1 MIVTAIFGMIIGQIP
16 LPHGIVSGAPS
27 IAPTFGQAVFHLK
40 DINTAQLWM
49 VVLTFLLVTFF
60 DTAGTLIGMTEQA
73 GMVDK
78 DGKIESIYLDTTYKT
93 KDGKETTKK
102 ALGNDYNM
110 KTYNPSAAGE
120 WFEQVEKLEK
130 AIVENQ
136 GVDFIELKEDNTTDA
151 VSGCTIKINALVAA
165 AEKAISDARNPKAE

>member
-1 MIVTAIFGMIIGQIP
+1 MKKIATLLIAAVLCFG
-16 LPHGIVSGAPS
+16 
-27 IAPTFGQAVFHLK
+27 IAGCEKAEQKEEAKYIEGTYNAEIEDDYNNEGNIASAK
-40 DINTAQLWM
+40 
-49 VVLTFLLVTFF
+49 VV
-60 DTAGTLIGMTEQA
+60 
-73 GMVDK
+73 VDK

-165 AEKAISDARNPKAE
+165 AEKAISDAKNPKAE

>member
-1 MIVTAIFGMIIGQIP
+1 MKKIATLLIAAVLCFGVAGCEKAEQKKEAEYIEGTYTAEIEDDYNNEGN
-16 LPHGIVSGAPS
+16 
-27 IAPTFGQAVFHLK
+27 IASAK
-40 DINTAQLWM
+40 
-49 VVLTFLLVTFF
+49 VV
-60 DTAGTLIGMTEQA
+60 
-73 GMVDK
+73 VDK

-136 GVDFIELKEDNTTDA
+136 GVDFIELKEDDTTDA

>member
-1 MIVTAIFGMIIGQIP
+1 MKKIATLLIAAVLCFGVAGCEKAEQKEEAKYIEGTYTAEIEDDYNNEGN
-16 LPHGIVSGAPS
+16 
-27 IAPTFGQAVFHLK
+27 IASAK
-40 DINTAQLWM
+40 
-49 VVLTFLLVTFF
+49 VV
-60 DTAGTLIGMTEQA
+60 
-73 GMVDK
+73 VDK

-120 WFEQVEKLEK
+120 WFEQVEKLEN

-136 GVDFIELKEDNTTDA
+136 GVDFIELTEDDTTDA
-151 VSGCTIKINALVAA
+151 VSGCTIKVNALVAA
-165 AEKAISDARNPKAE
+165 AEKAISDAKNPKAE

>member
-1 MIVTAIFGMIIGQIP
+1 MKKIATLLIAAVLCFGVAGCEKAEQKEEAKYIEGTYTAEIEDDYNNEGN
-16 LPHGIVSGAPS
+16 
-27 IAPTFGQAVFHLK
+27 IASAK
-40 DINTAQLWM
+40 
-49 VVLTFLLVTFF
+49 VV
-60 DTAGTLIGMTEQA
+60 
-73 GMVDK
+73 VD
-78 DGKIESIYLDTTYKT
+78 

-165 AEKAISDARNPKAE
+165 AEKAISDAKNPKAE

>member
-1 MIVTAIFGMIIGQIP
+1 MKKIATLLIAAVLCFGVAGCEKAEQKKEAKYIEGTYTAEIEDDYNNEGN
-16 LPHGIVSGAPS
+16 
-27 IAPTFGQAVFHLK
+27 IASAK
-40 DINTAQLWM
+40 
-49 VVLTFLLVTFF
+49 VV
-60 DTAGTLIGMTEQA
+60 
-73 GMVDK
+73 VDK

-120 WFEQVEKLEK
+120 WFEQVEKLEN

-136 GVDFIELKEDNTTDA
+136 GVDFIELKEDDTTDA
-151 VSGCTIKINALVAA
+151 VSGCTIKVNALVAA

>member
-1 MIVTAIFGMIIGQIP
+1 MKKIATLLIAAVLCFGVAGCEKAEQKEEAKYIEGTYTAEIEDDYNNEGN
-16 LPHGIVSGAPS
+16 
-27 IAPTFGQAVFHLK
+27 IASAK
-40 DINTAQLWM
+40 
-49 VVLTFLLVTFF
+49 VV
-60 DTAGTLIGMTEQA
+60 
-73 GMVDK
+73 VD
-78 DGKIESIYLDTTYKT
+78 

>member
-1 MIVTAIFGMIIGQIP
+1 MKKIATLLIAAVLCFGVAGCEKAEQKEEAKYIEGTYTAEIEDDYNNEGN
-16 LPHGIVSGAPS
+16 
-27 IAPTFGQAVFHLK
+27 IASAK
-40 DINTAQLWM
+40 
-49 VVLTFLLVTFF
+49 VV
-60 DTAGTLIGMTEQA
+60 
-73 GMVDK
+73 VDK

-136 GVDFIELKEDNTTDA
+136 GVDFIELTLQT
-151 VSGCTIKINALVAA
+151 L
-165 AEKAISDARNPKAE
+165 

>member
-1 MIVTAIFGMIIGQIP
+1 MKKILISVCLLACMV
-16 LPHGIVSGAPS
+16 GICGCEKVGYKEGKYSGSALD
-27 IAPTFGQAVFHLK
+27 TYNNEE
-40 DINTAQLWM
+40 NTATAD
-49 VVLTFLLVTFF
+49 VV
-60 DTAGTLIGMTEQA
+60 INKE
-73 GMVDK
+73 
-78 DGKIESIYLDTTYKT
+78 GKIESVYIDTTYQ
-93 KDGKETTKK
+93 GTTKK
-102 ALGNDYNM
+102 TLGYNYNM
-110 KTYNPSAAGE
+110 QKYYPSAQGE

>member
-1 MIVTAIFGMIIGQIP
+1 MKKIATLLIAAVLCFGVAGCEKAEQKEEAKYIEGTYAAEIEDDYNNEGN
-16 LPHGIVSGAPS
+16 
-27 IAPTFGQAVFHLK
+27 IASAK
-40 DINTAQLWM
+40 
-49 VVLTFLLVTFF
+49 VV
-60 DTAGTLIGMTEQA
+60 
-73 GMVDK
+73 VDK

-120 WFEQVEKLEK
+120 WFEQVEKLEN

-136 GVDFIELKEDNTTDA
+136 GIDFIELKEDDTTDA

-165 AEKAISDARNPKAE
+165 AEKAINDAKNPKAE

>member
-1 MIVTAIFGMIIGQIP
+1 MKKIATLLIAAVLCFGVAGCEKAEQKAKAKYIEGTYTAEVEDDYNNEGN
-16 LPHGIVSGAPS
+16 
-27 IAPTFGQAVFHLK
+27 IASAK
-40 DINTAQLWM
+40 
-49 VVLTFLLVTFF
+49 VV
-60 DTAGTLIGMTEQA
+60 
-73 GMVDK
+73 VDK

-110 KTYNPSAAGE
+110 KTYNPNAAGE
-120 WFEQVEKLEK
+120 WFEQVEKLEN

-136 GVDFIELKEDNTTDA
+136 GVDFIELKEDDTTDA

-165 AEKAISDARNPKAE
+165 AEKAINDAKNPNAE

>member
-1 MIVTAIFGMIIGQIP
+1 MKKIATLLIAAVLCFGVAGCEKAEQKEETKYIEGTYTAEIEDDYNNEGN
-16 LPHGIVSGAPS
+16 
-27 IAPTFGQAVFHLK
+27 IASAK
-40 DINTAQLWM
+40 
-49 VVLTFLLVTFF
+49 VV
-60 DTAGTLIGMTEQA
+60 
-73 GMVDK
+73 VDK

-136 GVDFIELKEDNTTDA
+136 GVDFIELKEDDTTDA
-151 VSGCTIKINALVAA
+151 VSGCTIKVNALVAA
-165 AEKAISDARNPKAE
+165 AEKAINDARNPKAE